1 MLNKVND
8 RPWIPDLEQLTL
20 EEEGK
25 IWRAVIALRIKYNES
40 LWKLW
45 KVQSAT
51 LAALVLEA
59 ETELELLEVRRKA
72 TLSKEISGN
81 AEDGMATNGCV
92 SNADTRINIETESRA
107 EANSTVIRTQ
117 LSSDAIEDIAAS
129 IIKNYVTMAS
139 KKETRQ
145 KQRRSLIRQVWIV
158 LWTLFKA
165 AVGIAGIT
173 NMISQVSA
181 DPLEENMVS
190 QNPWTGPANF
200 VPEHSMYFDGKVINW
215 VRMPDDLALV
225 ISGFR
230 EANPEAQHVQ
240 EMAKICNALF
250 HTMMREGINVPNTIA
265 RILAGGE
272 VMQPPTVSERRRDLE
287 LVLAQVVAALN
298 QMGWE
303 SVEVSVNH
311 WHACALDEKKR
322 SASEEALSRPRRRA
336 SEIMPMVEP
345 DFGDPASFPHG
356 AVNATNLS
364 LYQRGWKL
372 YKNSCRE
379 NSEDNKPIPLIPTGI
394 CEVLGA
400 FAPNWIGSTRAV
412 PACEIIKKVMD
423 HVARRVSTQ
432 WKMETSAII
441 LLQAIMGQKNERSLK
456 ILRAE
461 TAQQRR
467 KSGNLAEQLEEIQ
480 AVCDS
485 LTSRSRKDDDTIEA
499 QAYEIHKLKCE
510 LSKAQTHAET
520 SDAKVREL
528 TAETEDLY
536 AVIAAKEQQIA
547 EESGMKTELHDQLLK
562 VQHIVKLYEDA
573 QSELEE
579 PANLTDLETTPNP
592 QIQDDDGVLHQTPR
606 TPDYM
611 QTPSDGTIDESLMD
625 TSRASSSSGVES
637 APKETPMRKKI
648 GPPGLRC
655 AGASVKHIRAALEA
669 SLQTYLEEIRDVV
682 RETAE
687 TLDTTSTIEV
697 QNENETVGSGE
708 TGQESGEDLGGLEE
722 EEAPTKAKRPRSPH
736 GKSPKKKGNDL

>member
-1 MLNKVND
+1 MQKKVSD
-8 RPWIPDLEQLTL
+8 RPWIPDLEILTL

-25 IWRAVIALRIKYNES
+25 IWRAVIALKIRYNES
-40 LWKLW
+40 LRKLW
-45 KVQSAT
+45 KVRSAT
-51 LAALVLEA
+51 LAALTLEA
-59 ETELELLEVRRKA
+59 ETELELLEERRKA
-72 TLSKEISGN
+72 ILSKEKSGN
-81 AEDGMATNGCV
+81 AEGQMATNGCV
-92 SNADTRINIETESRA
+92 SNADTRINVETETSA
-107 EANSTVIRTQ
+107 GVDSTVIRTQ
-117 LSSDAIEDIAAS
+117 LSSDAIEEIAAS
-129 IIKNYVTMAS
+129 IITEYVKMAT
-139 KKETRQ
+139 KKEPRQ
-145 KQRRSLIRQVWIV
+145 KQRRSTLRQVWIV

-165 AVGIAGIT
+165 AVGIAGIM
-173 NMISQVSA
+173 NMVSQVSA

-190 QNPWTGPANF
+190 QNPWNGPANF
-200 VPEHSMYFDGKVINW
+200 IPEHSMYFDGKVINW
-215 VRMPDDLALV
+215 VRMPDDLAEV
-225 ISGFR
+225 IKGFR
-230 EANPEAQHVQ
+230 EANPEAQHVD

-250 HTMMREGINVPNTIA
+250 HFMMKEGINVPNTIA

-311 WHACALDEKKR
+311 WHACAVEEKKR
-322 SASEEALSRPRRRA
+322 SASEEALSRPRRRTSDVMA
-336 SEIMPMVEP
+336 MVEP

-394 CEVLGA
+394 CEVLGS

-412 PACEIIKKVMD
+412 PACEIINKVMD

-432 WKMETSAII
+432 WKLETSAII

-456 ILRAE
+456 TIRAE
-461 TAQQRR
+461 AAQQRR
-467 KSGNLAEQLEEIQ
+467 RSGNLAEQLEEIQ
-480 AVCDS
+480 AVCDN

-499 QAYEIHKLKCE
+499 QAYEIHQLKCE
-510 LSKAQTHAET
+510 LSKAQTQAET

-536 AVIAAKEQQIA
+536 AVIAVKEQHIA
-547 EESGMKTELHDQLLK
+547 EESAMKKELHDQLLK
-562 VQHIVKLYEDA
+562 VQHIVKLYERA
-573 QSELEE
+573 QNELEE
-579 PANLTDLETTPNP
+579 PVNLSDLESTPNP
-592 QIQDDDGVLHQTPR
+592 KVPDETGAQTPE

-637 APKETPMRKKI
+637 GPKETPMRKKI
-648 GPPGLRC
+648 GPPGMRC
-655 AGASVKHIRAALEA
+655 AGVSVKH
-669 SLQTYLEEIRDVV
+669 
-682 RETAE
+682 
-687 TLDTTSTIEV
+687 
-697 QNENETVGSGE
+697 
-708 TGQESGEDLGGLEE
+708 
-722 EEAPTKAKRPRSPH
+722 
-736 GKSPKKKGNDL
+736 GKK